1 VGVLQATLT
10 DHRADINRLT
20 SDRTK
25 PDNNL
30 TNPTVD
36 TFVFLFSHRTKK
48 IETVYGSRT
57 LLKTNSNVSN
67 FAYPHLAHWQ
77 VAPSPPTTQT
87 CQRTKFPDT
96 QHHVKKK

>member
-1 VGVLQATLT
+1 MMALHRIAHTGTAQQQKHGFRESADIIYRQLSATLT

-30 TNPTVD
+30 TDPKAD

-48 IETVYGSRT
+48 IKTVYGSRT
-57 LLKTNSNVSN
+57 LLKINSNVSN
-67 FAYPHLAHWQ
+67 FADPH
-77 VAPSPPTTQT
+77 
-87 CQRTKFPDT
+87 
-96 QHHVKKK
+96 